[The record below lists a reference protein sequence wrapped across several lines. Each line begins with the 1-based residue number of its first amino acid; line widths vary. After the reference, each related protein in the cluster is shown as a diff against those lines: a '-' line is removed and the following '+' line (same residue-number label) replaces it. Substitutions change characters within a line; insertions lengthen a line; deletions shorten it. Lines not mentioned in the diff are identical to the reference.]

1 METTAT
7 LFHSGPTRYRSQ
19 FSEAEGYNKA
29 LFQTSPLRD
38 TD

>member
-7 LFHSGPTRYRSQ
+7 QFHSGPTRYRSQ
-19 FSEAEGYNKA
+19 FNEAGGYNTA